1 MNRHS
6 LTPLVWEFNN
16 TRAAGELRYG
26 RLEEIVMRDPY
37 LIGNELNTYL
47 KHNPQVPA
55 GINLYA
61 TNSLSYWLNKLGL

>member
-1 MNRHS
+1 
-6 LTPLVWEFNN
+6 
-16 TRAAGELRYG
+16 
-26 RLEEIVMRDPY
+26 MRDPY
-37 LIGNELNTYL
+37 VIGNELNTYL